1 MGPVRGLAVVMA
13 VVVGALGGST
23 DGARADGLPVLGLDA
38 GPAGVAAPDDGLRFV
53 TLRAG
58 QGTVLAQVEQAG
70 GHVLRS
76 AFLDGRLTIPVVALD
91 GTPAGLSADGE
102 TIVLIK
108 PRQRFPRSTTT
119 FAVLGAERLRLHAR
133 VMLRGDFSFDALSPD
148 GRWLYLIEYTSRT
161 DPTHYRVRL
170 YDVRSRRLLREPIVD
185 PRAPDERMR
194 GYPITRASSPDGRFE
209 YTLYDGAGH
218 GPFVHALDTE
228 ARSAA
233 CIDLDA
239 LADRADLYELR
250 LAVSTDGRIV
260 SVTRAN
266 EPLAL
271 IDAQTFSVSEPRAAE
286 QPDVARPAVERAT
299 ETQAAAAAAQ
309 RSTRGVG
316 TVVPALLGAL
326 VAGVGLAALVIGRR
340 RRRVVPTST
349 S

>member
-1 MGPVRGLAVVMA
+1 MYRARRLAVFVAGLLAVLCAVPGLAH
-13 VVVGALGGST
+13 
-23 DGARADGLPVLGLDA
+23 ADGLPVIGIDA
-38 GPAGVAAPDDGLRFV
+38 GPGGVPARSGNVRYV

-58 QGTVLAQVEQAG
+58 PDTVLAKIEQEG
-70 GHVLRS
+70 GNVATSVLMRGTL
-76 AFLDGRLTIPVVALD
+76 AVPVVAFD
-91 GTPAGLSADGE
+91 GTPGGVSADGS
-102 TIVLIK
+102 TLVLIR
-108 PRQRFPRSTTT
+108 PRAAFPRASTT
-119 FAVLGAERLRLHAR
+119 FAVVATGSLRTRER
-133 VMLRGDFSFDALSPD
+133 VTLRGDFSFDAVSPD
-148 GRWLYLIEYTSRT
+148 GEFVYLIEYTSRT
-161 DPTHYRVRL
+161 DPTRYRVRA
-170 YDVRSRRLLREPIVD
+170 YDAVAGRLLPEPIVD
-185 PRAPDERMR
+185 PREPDERMR
-194 GYPITRASSPDGRFE
+194 GYPITRVTSPDGRFE

-239 LADRADLYELR
+239 LAARADLYELR
-250 LAVSTDGRIV
+250 LAVSADGRIV

-271 IDAQTFSVSEPRAAE
+271 IDAQTFDVSEPRAAE
-286 QPDVARPAVERAT
+286 QPDGARPAVERAT
-299 ETQAAAAAAQ
+299 ETQAAAAAQ
-309 RSTRGVG
+309 SSTRGVG